1 MIRIGNI
8 LINPEDISSVHQD
21 LKTLDPSNDRTRGIH
36 IIQIIYKNGVVKN
49 YTSQE
54 IGMSYND
61 FINALMEL
69 KDKEETDR
77 IFRFMAALK
86 SINNE

>member
-1 MIRIGNI
+1 MLKIGNI
-8 LINPEDISSVHQD
+8 LINPEDISSVHEELKYHSD
-21 LKTLDPSNDRTRGIH
+21 LKMEGIQ

-54 IGMSYND
+54 IGMNYSD
-61 FINALMEL
+61 FINTLLEL
-69 KDKEETDR
+69 KNKEETNR
-77 IFRFMAALK
+77 IFRLMTALK